1 MIINV
6 LALLFVS
13 FSWGIAFVLIKYTE
27 ASIPPLTL
35 MAERGTWG
43 FLALLILCFVLKLD
57 LKGHAQHW
65 LSFLRFAILG
75 IAFTWIMVA
84 LGQEDVSSGVASV
97 LVSITPLVTFI
108 ISVFIIKEE
117 SLSVTKTLGLLLGV
131 LGLVLVIGL
140 SNIVDG
146 GTTLKGVLLISAG
159 FIVFAI
165 NSVLVRKTAAKTD
178 PIVSTTYFV
187 GMATVVMWIIALIFE
202 NPLHTDL
209 TEIDIVLELIL
220 GVFCFS
226 IAFIVYYWLVKKSGV
241 FFSSLTFYLVP
252 IMGAVG
258 SYFILGEKMD
268 LTQLIGIIVV
278 LFGVYLINK
287 EKFKSTKS

>member
-43 FLALLILCFVLKLD
+43 FLALLILCLVLKLD

-187 GMATVVMWIIALIFE
+187 GMANRRHVDNCLNI
-202 NPLHTDL
+202 
-209 TEIDIVLELIL
+209 
-220 GVFCFS
+220 
-226 IAFIVYYWLVKKSGV
+226 
-241 FFSSLTFYLVP
+241 
-252 IMGAVG
+252 
-258 SYFILGEKMD
+258 
-268 LTQLIGIIVV
+268 
-278 LFGVYLINK
+278 
-287 EKFKSTKS
+287 